1 MSLVGDT
8 VAWLLDGSHW
18 TGTDGV
24 PARTLEHVQVSVTAV
39 VLAAVLALP
48 LAFLLGHTRRGGG
61 LVGGLSNASR
71 AVPTFA
77 VLVLL
82 AATPVGFGNRATVV
96 ALVLFAIPPLLT
108 NAYVGVRDVDPEV
121 LEAARGM
128 GMTGMQVLRRV
139 ELPLALPLVAAGV
152 RTAAVQVVATATL
165 AAYVGGG
172 GLGRLI
178 AEGSPDQ
185 LIAQVSG
192 TAVSFMMSDMLSVDD
207 TRRTVAELLGVEVR
221 VSGRLIEAT
230 VDAPTAAV
238 HRLTGWAVDAGYE
251 LEALS
256 VSRVSLE
263 DVYLSLTDTA
273 GADTA
278 GANQEA
284 AE

>member
-178 AEGSPDQ
+178 ADGFGRADP
-185 LIAQVSG
+185 AM
-192 TAVSFMMSDMLSVDD
+192 TAAGGVLVAALALVTELSLAAVQR
-207 TRRTVAELLGVEVR
+207 TLTPGRRR
-221 VSGRLIEAT
+221 VSAF
-230 VDAPTAAV
+230 APQV
-238 HRLTGWAVDAGYE
+238 
-251 LEALS
+251 
-256 VSRVSLE
+256 
-263 DVYLSLTDTA
+263 
-273 GADTA
+273 
-278 GANQEA
+278 
-284 AE
+284 